1 MAADQIV
8 GTAIKTIETLGI
20 TEIGTIE
27 TMNMA
32 TVITEKTKEETM
44 IKSMEKPC
52 KFLMYLYLSDVC
64 LAECSSVLLV
74 SSDDAV
80 LCFLLNFLT
89 VSRSGLL
96 SINSILCLC
105 ALFYETLSTTLFS
118 GRFEDG
124 YPEDY
129 HSYHSFARR
138 NDHVSSFISGGA
150 DIPRLRTQVPIF

>member
-1 MAADQIV
+1 MVCPLDHSYTCSFVAICSLGTEEKIEIGTVVEKEEIAEIEAADMTVGTIWMAADQIV
-8 GTAIKTIETLGI
+8 GTAIKTTETLGI

-80 LCFLLNFLT
+80 FCFLLNSLT

-96 SINSILCLC
+96 S
-105 ALFYETLSTTLFS
+105 
-118 GRFEDG
+118 D
-124 YPEDY
+124 
-129 HSYHSFARR
+129 
-138 NDHVSSFISGGA
+138 
-150 DIPRLRTQVPIF
+150 

>member
-52 KFLMYLYLSDVC
+52 KFLMYLYLSDV
-64 LAECSSVLLV
+64 AECSSVLLV

-80 LCFLLNFLT
+80 LCFLLNSLT

-96 SINSILCLC
+96 S
-105 ALFYETLSTTLFS
+105 
-118 GRFEDG
+118 D
-124 YPEDY
+124 
-129 HSYHSFARR
+129 
-138 NDHVSSFISGGA
+138 
-150 DIPRLRTQVPIF
+150 

>member
-80 LCFLLNFLT
+80 FCPKFM
-89 VSRSGLL
+89 VR
-96 SINSILCLC
+96 
-105 ALFYETLSTTLFS
+105 A
-118 GRFEDG
+118 
-124 YPEDY
+124 
-129 HSYHSFARR
+129 
-138 NDHVSSFISGGA
+138 
-150 DIPRLRTQVPIF
+150 